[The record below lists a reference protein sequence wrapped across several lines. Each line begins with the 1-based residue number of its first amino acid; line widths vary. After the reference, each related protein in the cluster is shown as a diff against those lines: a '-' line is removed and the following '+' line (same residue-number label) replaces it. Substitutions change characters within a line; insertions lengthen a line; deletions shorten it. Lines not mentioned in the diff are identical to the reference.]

1 MDVKDAIEERRAYRS
16 LEPTEIT
23 DALIR
28 DLAKHAELA
37 PSCYNKQPW
46 RFGFIYDSSMLEK
59 LRIAISKGNEWTQQ
73 ASMIIAVFSQKD
85 MDCVVREREYYL
97 FDTGIAAGFLIL
109 RATELGLV
117 AHPIAGFDGEK
128 VKEILG
134 IPGDLKV
141 ITLII
146 VGQKSDVISPLLS
159 EKMAAT
165 EKRRPPRF
173 IFEDIAFINS
183 YRESGENQ

>member
-1 MDVKDAIEERRAYRS
+1 MDVKDAIEQRRAYRS
-16 LEPTEIT
+16 LDPVKIT
-23 DALIR
+23 DALVR

-46 RFGFIYDSSMLEK
+46 RFGFIYDSDMLHK
-59 LRIAISKGNEWTQQ
+59 LRAAVSKGNEWTQQ
-73 ASMIIAVFSQKD
+73 ASMIIVVFTQKD
-85 MDCVVREREYYL
+85 LDCVVKDREYYL
-97 FDTGIAAGFLIL
+97 FDTGIAAGFLML

-134 IPGDLKV
+134 IPADMGV

-146 VGQKSDVISPLLS
+146 VGKKSDEISPLLS

-173 IFEDIAFINS
+173 IFEDIAFIDS
-183 YRESGENQ
+183 YRESEDSY